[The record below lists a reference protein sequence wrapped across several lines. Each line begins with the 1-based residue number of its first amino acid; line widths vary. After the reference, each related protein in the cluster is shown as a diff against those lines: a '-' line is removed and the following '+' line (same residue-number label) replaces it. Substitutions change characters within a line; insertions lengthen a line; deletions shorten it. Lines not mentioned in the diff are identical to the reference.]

1 MMQRREDAETRRH
14 GDKESVV
21 INVAA
26 SSLNARVRVSR
37 HQRLRHSRRA
47 LRFRRVSASTS
58 LRVYISPR
66 LRVSRLSLL
75 SLALISSLL
84 IAGCSRRDT
93 SNIQDGGRE
102 INVAAAS
109 NLTDAFAELG
119 KQFTAR
125 TGVRVVYSFGATAD
139 LAKQIENGA
148 PFDLF
153 AAADVEHVET
163 LNRQGLLVDGTLA
176 VYARGRLVLW
186 IPQGSGAQVARLEDL
201 TSRTVGRVGIAKPD
215 VAPYGRATVEALRM
229 LNLWSQVEAK
239 VIYGQNVSQVKQYAA
254 TGNVD
259 VAFLPLALTR
269 EGEGRAIE
277 VDENLHQP
285 IEQALA
291 LIKASAKQD
300 DALRFRDFV
309 LGAEGQ
315 SLLER
320 FGYRKPQ

>member
-1 MMQRREDAETRRH
+1 
-14 GDKESVV
+14 
-21 INVAA
+21 
-26 SSLNARVRVSR
+26 
-37 HQRLRHSRRA
+37 
-47 LRFRRVSASTS
+47 
-58 LRVYISPR
+58 
-66 LRVSRLSLL
+66 LSLL